1 MRHPTPLP
9 YHSPAQ
15 RSDPELNLHHGRRR
29 CYTKRKRQFPAIL
42 QWLVCRDTYQEEVVV
57 PSVVNMQPPIWHCR
71 YWFVQSVLRAT
82 VLTHATA
89 SEIYVKEN
97 Y

>member
-1 MRHPTPLP
+1 
-9 YHSPAQ
+9 
-15 RSDPELNLHHGRRR
+15 
-29 CYTKRKRQFPAIL
+29 
-42 QWLVCRDTYQEEVVV
+42 
-57 PSVVNMQPPIWHCR
+57 MQPPIWHCR